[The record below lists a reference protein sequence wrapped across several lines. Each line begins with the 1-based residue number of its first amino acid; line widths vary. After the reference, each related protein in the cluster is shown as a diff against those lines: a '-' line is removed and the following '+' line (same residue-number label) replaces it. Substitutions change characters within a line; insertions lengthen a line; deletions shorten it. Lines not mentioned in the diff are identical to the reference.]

1 VESRSVDEDMV
12 VEDLDT
18 NILETSSDRRWL
30 RSRRPELVGP
40 IVLPTGKEEPIRKVR
55 QME

>member
-1 VESRSVDEDMV
+1 VDEDMV